1 MLHKVLLIGLYD
13 RKNLVKLTDKLDLG
27 HISWKKFV
35 SKVKK
40 LQFDRQGAP
49 YPRESGDF
57 PKLEENFYA
66 NPLPG
71 CICEKQLRLNMHKS

>member
-13 RKNLVKLTDKLDLG
+13 RKNLVKLTDKLDQG
-27 HISWKKFV
+27 HISWNKFV
-35 SKVKK
+35 SKVKN
-40 LQFDRQGAP
+40 LHSDQQGAP

-66 NPLPG
+66 NPLPS
-71 CICEKQLRLNMHKS
+71 CICEKH

>member
-13 RKNLVKLTDKLDLG
+13 RKNLVKLTNKLDQG
-27 HISWKKFV
+27 QISWVKFV

-40 LQFDRQGAP
+40 LHSDQQGAP

-57 PKLEENFYA
+57 PKLEENFYT
-66 NPLPG
+66 NPLPS
-71 CICEKQLRLNMHKS
+71 CICEKH